1 MILCIKKNSLP
12 MKFDIIKDIKLG
24 DILVNDTKYFD
35 SVEEA
40 RKENYVP
47 LDFAVTVRSAYT
59 NKVLEISVESAK
71 RYYTN
76 LTNID
81 VLPHKGY
88 DLVMYLA
95 SIGLMHHINYS
106 PTFDDI
112 MLKSQFDVIGVINH
126 DPEVFN
132 PIVYSQ
138 IILEDSTTDEFSMYL
153 KEGRRLVPI
162 SEMKERGNLV
172 AILDNIIEVKEKTDE
187 CNDNNERI

>member
-1 MILCIKKNSLP
+1 
-12 MKFDIIKDIKLG
+12 
-24 DILVNDTKYFD
+24 
-35 SVEEA
+35 
-40 RKENYVP
+40 
-47 LDFAVTVRSAYT
+47 
-59 NKVLEISVESAK
+59 
-71 RYYTN
+71 
-76 LTNID
+76 
-81 VLPHKGY
+81 
-88 DLVMYLA
+88 MYLS
-95 SIGLMHHINYS
+95 SIGLMHSINYS
-106 PTFDDI
+106 PTFDSI

-138 IILEDSTTDEFSMYL
+138 IILEDSTTNEFSMYL

>member
-1 MILCIKKNSLP
+1 MILCIENGALP
-12 MKFDIIKDIKLG
+12 KDYNLIKDIKLG
-24 DILVNDTKYFD
+24 DILIDHTKYFD
-35 SVEEA
+35 TEEEA
-40 RKENYVP
+40 FKANYTP
-47 LDFAVTVRSAYT
+47 LDFMITVRSAYS
-59 NKVLEISVESAK
+59 NLVLEIDVDEEK

-81 VLPHKGY
+81 LLPHKGY

-95 SIGLMHHINYS
+95 SIGLMHSVNYS

-112 MLKSQFDVIGVINH
+112 MLKSQFDVIGVYNP
-126 DPEVFN
+126 DPTVFK

-162 SEMKERGNLV
+162 SEMKEQGNFKV
-172 AILDNIIEVKEKTDE
+172 ILDSIIEVKEKAEDE
-187 CNDNNERI
+187 

>member
-1 MILCIKKNSLP
+1 MILCIKKDVFP
-12 MKFDIIKDIKLG
+12 IQFEIIKDIKLG
-24 DILVNDTKYFD
+24 DILINDTKYFD
-35 SVEEA
+35 TKEEA
-40 RKENYVP
+40 EKENYVP
-47 LDFAVTVRSAYT
+47 IDFMVTVRSAYS
-59 NKVLEISVESAK
+59 NLVLEIDVDEEK

-81 VLPHKGY
+81 LLPHKGY

-95 SIGLMHHINYS
+95 SIGLMHSVNYS

-112 MLKSQFDVIGVINH
+112 MMKSQFDVIGVLNS

-132 PIVYSQ
+132 PTVYSQ

>member
-1 MILCIKKNSLP
+1 